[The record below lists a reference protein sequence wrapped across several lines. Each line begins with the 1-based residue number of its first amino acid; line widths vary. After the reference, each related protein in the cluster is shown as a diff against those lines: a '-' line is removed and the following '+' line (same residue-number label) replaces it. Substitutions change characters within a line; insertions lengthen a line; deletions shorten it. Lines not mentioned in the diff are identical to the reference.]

1 MKPNILIIV
10 IDSLRADKC
19 FGHKSLQT
27 PNIDSLIKKG
37 IYFNQAFTSIPATVG
52 SLGCMFTGEYSF
64 KTGINTFQHK
74 SKIETYFDILKKSN
88 YNRYAIIPDTTYF
101 NEWTKNFNDV
111 DRTEMFSSLEQV
123 GPKIINKLESNKMH
137 EPWIYYI
144 HLMDLHA
151 DTNEKFRIPDQFNK
165 DKYGLDEYDRTVF
178 FIDYWIGKIFE
189 KIDFENT
196 LVIIT
201 SDHGHT
207 GKLHSKNKIIKKIIS
222 KGKIFGSKFYS
233 IGGNLLKIIRTTS
246 GEHQEFFK
254 LPDTLLNIPLIFAGY
269 KINKHNIIN
278 QLVRNID
285 IFPTIS
291 DIIGLDEQKN
301 ISGRTLLPLFESK
314 ELEELPIYI
323 ENKTIDLEMSN
334 SIIGLRNS
342 SYKYYRDR
350 NDPDSKINLYDL
362 KNDPDEI
369 KNIATEKSQ
378 IITQMEKMLE
388 EIKINSIHNENSEI
402 TDDEEEIVKKELK
415 KLGYI

>member
-10 IDSLRADKC
+10 IDSLREDKC
-19 FGHKSLQT
+19 FGYKSLQT
-27 PNIDSLIKKG
+27 PNITSLIKDG

-101 NEWTKNFNDV
+101 NEWTKKFNGV

-123 GPKIINKLESNKMH
+123 GPKIINKLESNKMSN
-137 EPWIYYI
+137 PWIYYI
-144 HLMDLHA
+144 HLMDLHV
-151 DTNEKFRIPDQFNK
+151 DNNEKFRIPKQFNK
-165 DKYGLDEYDRTVF
+165 EKYGIDEYDRTVF
-178 FIDYWIGKIFE
+178 FIDHWIGKIID
-189 KIDFENT
+189 KIDLENT
-196 LVIIT
+196 LIVIT
-201 SDHGHT
+201 SDHGHR
-207 GKLHSKNKIIKKIIS
+207 GKLKSKNKKIKQIIS
-222 KGKIFGSKFYS
+222 KGKILGSRFSS
-233 IGGNLLKIIRTTS
+233 IGLNLLKLVNMAS
-246 GEHQEFFK
+246 GEHQEFFTI
-254 LPDTLLNIPLIFAGY
+254 PDTLLKTPLIFAGY
-269 KINKHNIIN
+269 NINKHKIIN
-278 QLVRNID
+278 KLVRNID

-301 ISGRTLLPLFESK
+301 ISGRTLLPLFEDN
-314 ELEELPIYI
+314 ELKELPIYI
-323 ENKTIDLEMSN
+323 ENKTVDLEMKN

-350 NDPDSKINLYDL
+350 NDPDSKINLYNL

-369 KNIATEKSQ
+369 KNIASEQSQ
-378 IITQMEKMLE
+378 IVTQMEKILE
-388 EIKINSIHNENSEI
+388 EIKINSIDNENSEI
-402 TDDEEEIVKKELK
+402 TDEEEEIVKNELK

>member
-1 MKPNILIIV
+1 LKPNILIIV

-19 FGHKSLQT
+19 FGDKSLQT
-27 PNIDSLIKKG
+27 PNIDSLIKRG

-74 SKIETYFDILKKSN
+74 SKIETCFDILKKSN

-101 NEWTKNFNDV
+101 NEWTKNFNGV

-123 GPKIINKLESNKMH
+123 GPKIINKLESNKMSD
-137 EPWIYYI
+137 PWIYYI

-151 DTNEKFRIPDQFNK
+151 DVNEKFRVPKQFNK
-165 DKYGLDEYDRTVF
+165 EKYGIDEYDRTVF
-178 FIDYWIGKIFE
+178 FIDYWLGKIFE
-189 KIDFENT
+189 KIDFANT
-196 LVIIT
+196 IVIIT
-201 SDHGHT
+201 SDHGHR
-207 GKLHSKNKIIKKIIS
+207 GKLHSKNKTIKKIIS
-222 KGKIFGSKFYS
+222 KGKIFGSKFYP
-233 IGGNLLKIIRTTS
+233 IGKNLLKLINITS
-246 GEHQEFFK
+246 GEHQEFFTI
-254 LPDTLLNIPLIFAGY
+254 PDTLLKTPLIFAGY
-269 KINKHNIIN
+269 KINKHKIIN
-278 QLVRNID
+278 NLVRNID

-291 DIIGLDEQKN
+291 DIIGLDKQES
-301 ISGRTLLPLFESK
+301 ISGRTLLPLFEDNELK
-314 ELEELPIYI
+314 ELPTYI
-323 ENKTIDLEMSN
+323 ENKTVDLEMKN

-350 NDPDSKINLYDL
+350 NDPNSKINLYDL

-369 KNIATEKSQ
+369 KNIASKHPQ
-378 IITQMEKMLE
+378 VITQMEKILE
-388 EIKINSIHNENSEI
+388 GIKINSIHNENSEI